1 MRQMSVDLKET
12 SSDMAGFLETNLKTL
27 RLWYR
32 FYAQAVNGQQV
43 VDESRSDG
51 IFRLI
56 TTIPWLHQYSYAAYY
71 MLHN

>member
-1 MRQMSVDLKET
+1 MSVDLKET
-12 SSDMAGFLETNLKTL
+12 SSDMARFLETNLKTL

-32 FYAQAVNGQQV
+32 FYAEAVNGQQV

-56 TTIPWLHQYSYAAYY
+56 TTIPWLHQYSYEAYY
-71 MLHN
+71 MLHK

>member
-32 FYAQAVNGQQV
+32 FYAEAVNGQQV

-56 TTIPWLHQYSYAAYY
+56 TTIPWLHQYSYGAYY
-71 MLHN
+71 MLHK